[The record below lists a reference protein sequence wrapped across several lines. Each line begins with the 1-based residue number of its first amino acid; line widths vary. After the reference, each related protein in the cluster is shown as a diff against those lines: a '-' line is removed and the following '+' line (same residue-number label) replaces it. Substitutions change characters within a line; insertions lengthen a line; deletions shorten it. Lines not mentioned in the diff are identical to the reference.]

1 MLGFRPPPPLH
12 EIGARRGGH
21 KRLMRLNYALALYED
36 DSTTLDDLRESV
48 TTLEDLERIARRVL
62 GNAHPLIEGIEMA
75 LRGARRAR
83 EAYVRAA

>member
-1 MLGFRPPPPLH
+1 MVIGATNSAAEPLH
-12 EIGARRGGH
+12 AA
-21 KRLMRLNYALALYED
+21 YAQSLYMD
-36 DSTTLDDLRESV
+36 VYGSTLDGLHESV